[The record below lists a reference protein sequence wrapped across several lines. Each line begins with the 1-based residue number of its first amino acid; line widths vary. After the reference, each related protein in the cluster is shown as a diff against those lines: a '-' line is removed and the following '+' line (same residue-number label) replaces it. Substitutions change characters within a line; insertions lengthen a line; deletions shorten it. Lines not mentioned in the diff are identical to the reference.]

1 MQTKTGIIKIKDDMY
16 GVILK
21 GVSSDFDWSFFKDN
35 LIAGDVPKYASI
47 DMSNNESSLSADAS
61 NEILISEFI
70 SNKLDKEINDY
81 LNIYFVPESHEKKC
95 TCSKI

>member
-1 MQTKTGIIKIKDDMY
+1 M
-16 GVILK
+16 V
-21 GVSSDFDWSFFKDN
+21 FFKDN

-81 LNIYFVPESHEKKC
+81 LNIYFVPEYIKKMYVLKNLKLKVYIIPLYLILI
-95 TCSKI
+95 SYMLFQI